1 MGEGEGSSENGGE
14 GGAGGGGGGGVVHSK
29 LILVPEKMLNKT
41 FNLKMTVCKAASRG
55 CNQNP

>member
-1 MGEGEGSSENGGE
+1 MGEGEGSSENVGK
-14 GGAGGGGGGGVVHSK
+14 GGGGAGVVHSK

>member
-1 MGEGEGSSENGGE
+1 MGEGEGSSENVGE
-14 GGAGGGGGGGVVHSK
+14 GGAGVVHSK

>member
-1 MGEGEGSSENGGE
+1 MGEGEGSSENVGE
-14 GGAGGGGGGGVVHSK
+14 GGAGGGAGVVHSK